1 MWYLSIGD
9 VFCRSA
15 SSAWDFDRGSGLACS
30 SRTISSLPRPGPPLR
45 ASIVPPCI
53 STRPLTSDSP
63 MPNPPCDLSEAGFHL
78 RKELKDAWQVIGGN
92 PNSPIRDTH
101 NNLISLRLAG

>member
-1 MWYLSIGD
+1 
-9 VFCRSA
+9 
-15 SSAWDFDRGSGLACS
+15 
-30 SRTISSLPRPGPPLR
+30 
-45 ASIVPPCI
+45 
-53 STRPLTSDSP
+53 